1 MRMREDGLAAVL
13 GSLDLGSVVRR
24 ALVACPAAAQNLTK
38 IDRAK
43 TTPYRPAPAPAFE
56 QV

>member
-1 MRMREDGLAAVL
+1 MREDGLAAVL